1 MLTYKYKLYH
11 TKRTKWL
18 DRMLRECAFVWNH
31 ALALQRRYY
40 RLYGKY
46 ISTVDMQKHYAKR
59 VARHLLYSHNTV
71 EVLQRLDAAYLR
83 FFKGL
88 AKRPPKFRRASEFRS
103 FAYKLHYG
111 YRIDGNVLTIN
122 RIGKKYKFHKS
133 RDYDGHIKTVRVKRD
148 PVGDYWLYVVTDA
161 KVESSNTTHDGAV
174 VGIDFGLK
182 TYLTLSD
189 GRVYQNPQFFKT
201 YLHDIRLAHR
211 RLSRAMRGGTNYHR
225 RRLELDR
232 LYRRVSNLRD
242 DYQWRLSHELCR
254 RYSTICLET
263 LSLDGMR
270 RLWGRKVSDLSHAS
284 FVNKLEFVAM
294 KYGTRVIHVDKWF
307 ASSKTCSGCGY
318 VNKVLRLSDR
328 SWACPAC
335 GMIHARDL
343 NAALNIRRSGM
354 DALISGSKPT
364 SVAAMS
370 ESRIPR
376 L

>member
-1 MLTYKYKLYH
+1 
-11 TKRTKWL
+11 
-18 DRMLRECAFVWNH
+18 MLRECAFVWNH

-133 RDYDGHIKTVRVKRD
+133 RDYDGAIKTVRVKRD
-148 PVGDYWLYVVTDA
+148 PCGDFWLYVVTDA
-161 KVESSNTTHDGAV
+161 KVESINTTHDGAV

-189 GRVYQNPQFFKT
+189 GRSYENPQFFKQT
-201 YLHDIRLAHR
+201 LRDIRKAHR
-211 RLSRAMRGGTNYHR
+211 RLSQSVKGSNNHRR
-225 RRLELDR
+225 RRLELSR
-232 LYRRVSNLRD
+232 LYRRISNHRD
-242 DYQWRLSHELCR
+242 DYQWRLAHDLCQC
-254 RYSTICLET
+254 YSTICLET

-270 RLWGRKVSDLSHAS
+270 RLWGRKVSDLSHAL
-284 FVNKLEFVAM
+284 FVSRLEFVAT
-294 KYGTRVIHVDKWF
+294 KYNTNVVHVDKWF
-307 ASSKTCSGCGY
+307 ASSKMCSGCGY
-318 VNKVLRLSDR
+318 VNKELRLVDR
-328 SWACPAC
+328 SWLCPQC
-335 GMIHARDL
+335 GTHHDRDL